1 MSKVAL
7 VTGAAQGIGKAI
19 ALQLAKDGY
28 KVAIADLTTQ
38 ESKANEVVDEIK
50 SKIGQSSI
58 FIPTDISE
66 RAQVFNAVDTTYKE
80 LGGFNTMVNNAGI
93 AILGPLHTI
102 TPEIWNKISNTNIAG
117 TLWGIQAASKK
128 FSELGGTQLG
138 KIINAGS
145 VASHQGSVIFGAY
158 GASKFAIRSLTQTAA
173 KELASQNIT
182 VNCFCP
188 GMTPT
193 AMWESFDKM
202 TGDPTGKSRAGLLE
216 KVKANT
222 ALGRLAE
229 TQDAANLVSFLAS
242 DKSDY
247 ITGQSYL
254 VDGGSQFV

>member
-7 VTGAAQGIGKAI
+7 ITGGAQGIGKAI

-28 KVAIADLTTQ
+28 NIAIADLKIQ
-38 ESKANEVVDEIK
+38 ESKANQVVKDIETQYNK
-50 SKIGQSSI
+50 SSI

-66 RAQVFNAVDTTYKE
+66 RSEVFNAVETTYKE
-80 LGGFNTMVNNAGI
+80 LGGFNTMINNAGI
-93 AILGPLHTI
+93 AILGPLNTI

-117 TLWGIQAASKK
+117 TIWGIQAASKK
-128 FSELGGTQLG
+128 FLELKGQHG

-158 GASKFAIRSLTQTAA
+158 GATKFAIKSLTQTAA

-202 TGDPTGKSRAGLLE
+202 TGDPTGKSREVLLE

-242 DKSDY
+242 DKADY